1 MLGGGGMARMRS
13 MPAASMAVPEGA
25 MAKGAVAFAA
35 SDEMMMEDTSADR
48 EATVN
53 SVAQKE
59 TESSREEKNQR
70 GNGAVSPPL
79 RSNMAET
86 AFFMPTLTSTEAGS
100 ITLEF
105 VLPDTL
111 TTWQFKAL
119 CTRQADAKWNT
130 LLDTCVTSKDL
141 MVEPMPPRFL
151 REGDTVQIP
160 VKVSNT
166 SNGRLSGTVRF
177 ALFDARTNDNRDA
190 LIQEYEGTVF

>member
-1 MLGGGGMARMRS
+1 MRS
-13 MPAASMAVPEGA
+13 MPAAAMGVPEGA

-48 EATVN
+48 EANFN
-53 SVAQKE
+53 SAQKE
-59 TESSREEKNQR
+59 TANSRDENSQK
-70 GNGAVSPPL
+70 GKDVVSPPP
-79 RSNMAET
+79 RTNMANT
-86 AFFMPTLTSTEAGS
+86 AFFMPTVTSNKAGS
-100 ITLEF
+100 VTLEF

-119 CTRQADAKWNT
+119 AHDKQMRSGN

-166 SNGRLSGTVRF
+166 SSGRLS
-177 ALFDARTNDNRDA
+177 LS
-190 LIQEYEGTVF
+190 LIHI